1 ELKGKFLIK
10 GKRLNKLDAMFS
22 NNNTVEE
29 EMVSEEDEAQDCKE
43 KDQKAKPK
51 KAKIKLAKELS
62 DIVIYCKSVHF
73 SGFEHSRD
81 NQAFYEMSSF
91 KESKALNLSETSDN
105 DIKETHYIKN
115 NGFNPVWNEK
125 FEFAIHVPELAL
137 VRFML
142 EDYDSAS
149 QNDFIGQYCLPLT
162 SVQNGYRQVPL
173 LTKRGD
179 IIPSAELFVHT
190 MLLDCL

>member
-1 ELKGKFLIK
+1 ALMKSCRCVELDCWDGANGEPVIYHGYTLTSKVPFKDVIK
-10 GKRLNKLDAMFS
+10 AI
-22 NNNTVEE
+22 
-29 EMVSEEDEAQDCKE
+29 
-43 KDQKAKPK
+43 KDFAFK

-62 DIVIYCKSVHF
+62 DFVIYCKSVHF

-91 KESKALNLSETSDN
+91 KESKAFNLSETS
-105 DIKETHYIKN
+105 
-115 NGFNPVWNEK
+115 GFNPVWNEK

-142 EDYDSAS
+142 EDYDSTS

-162 SVQNGYRQVPL
+162 SVQNGRKLQQNKEV
-173 LTKRGD
+173 
-179 IIPSAELFVHT
+179 
-190 MLLDCL
+190 